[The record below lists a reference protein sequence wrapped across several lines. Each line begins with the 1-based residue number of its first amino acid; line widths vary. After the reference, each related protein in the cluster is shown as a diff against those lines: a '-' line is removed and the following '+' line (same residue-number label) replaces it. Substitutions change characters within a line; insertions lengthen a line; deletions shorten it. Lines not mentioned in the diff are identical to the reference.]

1 MLDLGSNWVTV
12 MSKLYHH
19 FGFKLRPTPPYDF
32 GLTVKKPAGWSLST
46 PLEIYDGTTMWTA
59 ANLEKNLLGI
69 RLSSN
74 EKVSDPEISV
84 TIFVAKE
91 LTPVQKEKI
100 KTLLVKTLGA
110 DQDLSEFYE
119 FSNKDSILT
128 HVIGDLYGMHDTF
141 SIAIFPEAVLA
152 IMLQMAPL
160 KRSNEM
166 MNSFIENYGDL
177 AEFDGKKIKT
187 WPSPEKIAG
196 VSAEDIA
203 AKCKAGYRAKFI
215 VRMAKRLCTGDFPSA
230 EQLHEMKEEEARER
244 LLELPGIGEYS
255 ADIINPHGGFPI
267 DVWSAEVFGKL
278 LFGEKPENNR
288 KAVEIVKR
296 EGQRRW
302 GKWAWMAFFYVAQD
316 LENLS
321 RKLGINLRLT

>member
-1 MLDLGSNWVTV
+1 MTVTL
-12 MSKLYHH
+12 KLYHH
-19 FGFKLRPTPPYDF
+19 FGFKLVPTPPYDF
-32 GLTVKKPAGWSLST
+32 GLTVKKPAGWSMFT
-46 PLEIYDGTTMWTA
+46 PFEIYDGTTMWTSI
-59 ANLEKNLLGI
+59 NLEKNLLGI

-74 EKVSDPEISV
+74 GKVSEPEISA
-84 TIFVAKE
+84 TIFAAKE
-91 LTPVQKEKI
+91 PSPVQKEKI
-100 KTLLVKTLGA
+100 QLLLAKALGT

-119 FSNKDSILT
+119 FSKKDSILK

-166 MNSFIENYGDL
+166 MNSFIENYGNL
-177 AEFDGKKIKT
+177 AEFDGKNIKT
-187 WPSPEKIAG
+187 WPNPEKIAE
-196 VSAEDIA
+196 VPAEEIA

-215 VRMAKRLCTGDFPSA
+215 VRVAKRLCAGDFPSA
-230 EQLHEMKEEEARER
+230 EQLHEMKEEEAKEW
-244 LLELPGIGEYS
+244 LLELPGIGDYS

-278 LFGEKPENNR
+278 LLGKKPENNR
-288 KAVEIVKR
+288 KAVEVVKR

-302 GKWAWMAFFYVAQD
+302 SKWAWMAFFYVVQD

>member
-1 MLDLGSNWVTV
+1 MLDSGSNGVTA

-32 GLTVKKPAGWSLST
+32 GLTVRRPAGWSLFT
-46 PLEIYDGTTMWTA
+46 PLEIYDGTTMWTT

-91 LTPVQKEKI
+91 LTPVKKEKI
-100 KTLLVKTLGA
+100 KSLLVKALGT

-141 SIAIFPEAVLA
+141 SIAIFPEALLA

-196 VSAEDIA
+196 VPAEDIA
-203 AKCKAGYRAKFI
+203 SKCRAGYRAKFI
-215 VRMAKRLCTGDFPSA
+215 VKMAKRLCAGDFPSA
-230 EQLHEMKEEEARER
+230 EQLHEMKEEEAKEW
-244 LLELPGIGEYS
+244 LLELPGIGDYS

-288 KAVEIVKR
+288 KAVEVVKR